1 MEGLKTTEIYFLVVL
16 EARSLPSVLAGLF
29 LLEAQSENPPLAS
42 LLVPGWLVAI
52 LGVPWLIDSSLQSLP
67 CLHVTSSSVCY
78 FPFYNDTCH
87 FI

>member
-52 LGVPWLIDSSLQSLP
+52 LGVPWLIDSSFHPYLRPTWPPPLCPLLFS
-67 CLHVTSSSVCY
+67 
-78 FPFYNDTCH
+78 
-87 FI
+87 